1 MKLQNIGVVSPGDMG
16 QAVAACLKSSG
27 YAVHTALDGRSERTR
42 TLAREAGLNDCG
54 TMQKVIEACDVVL
67 SILNPAAAVDNA
79 RAAAAAMRAT
89 GRRCV
94 FVDCNAVAPQT
105 AHEIDAIVRAA
116 GGDCID
122 AGIIGPPPRGKA
134 RTRIYV
140 SGPQAALLEQLA
152 GPNIDIRVMGVRV
165 GDASAIK
172 MCYAAYTKGAVA
184 LGVEMLMAARRL
196 GVDAAL
202 NRELQESLA
211 ENRQWILSRTTV
223 MPPKAYRWV
232 PEMLE
237 IAKTFEGV
245 KLTPRM
251 LLGAADMYE
260 MIAQTPL
267 GRESPE
273 DARKQGRDGTT
284 IIKGLAD

>member
-27 YAVHTALDGRSERTR
+27 YAVHTALDGRSKRTR

-54 TMQKVIEACDVVL
+54 TMQKVVETCDVVL

-79 RAAAAAMRAT
+79 RAAAAAMRAA

-116 GGDCID
+116 GGECID

-140 SGPQAALLEQLA
+140 SGSQAALMEQLA
-152 GPNIDIRVMGVRV
+152 GPNIDIRVMGERI

-172 MCYAAYTKGAVA
+172 MCYASYTKGAVA

-202 NRELQESLA
+202 DRELQESLA
-211 ENRQWILSRTTV
+211 DNRQWILSRTTV

-267 GRESPE
+267 GKESPE
-273 DARKQGRDGTT
+273 DARKQGRDGMT

>member
-1 MKLQNIGVVSPGDMG
+1 MKIHDIGIISPGDMG
-16 QAVAACLKSSG
+16 QAVAQTLKG
-27 YAVHTALDGRSERTR
+27 AGFAVHTALDGRSPRTR
-42 TLAREAGLNDCG
+42 KLAVEAGLNDCG
-54 TMQKVIEACDVVL
+54 SMQALVKTCDVLL

-79 RAAAAAMRAT
+79 SAAATAMQAVERHPL
-89 GRRCV
+89 
-94 FVDCNAVAPQT
+94 FVDCNAISPQT
-105 AHEIDAIVRAA
+105 AREINAVIRAA
-116 GGDCID
+116 GAQCVD

-134 RTRIYV
+134 GMRLYV
-140 SGPQAALLEQLA
+140 SGPQAGVLEQLS
-152 GPNIDIRVMGVRV
+152 GGGIEVRVMGERI

-202 NRELQESLA
+202 DRELQESA
-211 ENRQWILSRTTV
+211 ADNRRWILGRTTS
-223 MPPKAYRWV
+223 MPPKAHRWV

-245 KLTPRM
+245 QLTPRI
-251 LLGAADMYE
+251 LLGAADMYD

-273 DARKQGRDGTT
+273 DARSKDRDGTA
-284 IIKGLAD
+284 IINGLAG